1 MMTQYKSIENN
12 NLPVQLEIKVPNV
25 RMVGQEHRST
35 TRIVMD
41 LNSQSEKKKK
51 RCLNQRE
58 SREEP
63 HRQKTKRLETRT
75 T

>member
-51 RCLNQRE
+51 GV
-58 SREEP
+58 
-63 HRQKTKRLETRT
+63 
-75 T
+75 